1 MNAQTK
7 PKSELLQRVIV
18 GVILVVVA
26 AIELWLG
33 GFAFWVL
40 VTIAGLIMLSEFAGL
55 LKTNERD
62 RKLALLALCIPLGL
76 LSPLAAGAGFFAAG
90 ALVGMAIAVQVVSR
104 DWRLGA
110 GLLYVGIPTF
120 ALIWLRG
127 RPDDGLLLAFW
138 ALSLVWATDIGA
150 YFAGRGIGGPKIAPS
165 ISPNKTWAGLG
176 GGIVAA
182 LLLSVALNRFF
193 GLPEMLV
200 ILSPLLT
207 IFAQA
212 GDFFESWMKRRAG
225 VKDSGTLLPGH
236 GGVLDRLDGCGPPTH
251 SWRPKSTRI
260 DIYHPH
266 SCHGRRR
273 CVWLWIL

>member
-1 MNAQTK
+1 MNAQVK
-7 PKSELLQRVIV
+7 PKSELLQRVTV
-18 GVILVVVA
+18 GAILVVVA

-62 RKLALLALCIPLGL
+62 RKLSLLAFCIPLGL
-76 LSPLAAGAGFFAAG
+76 FSPLAAGAGFFAAG
-90 ALVGMAIAVQVVSR
+90 ALVGMAIAVQIVSR

-110 GLLYVGIPTF
+110 GLFYVGIPTF

-176 GGIVAA
+176 GGMIAA
-182 LLLSVALNRFF
+182 LLLSVALNRCF
-193 GLPEMLV
+193 GLPDMLM
-200 ILSPLLT
+200 ILSPVLT

-236 GGVLDRLDGCGPPTH
+236 GGVLDRLDGLVTSAPIAALFVAFG
-251 SWRPKSTRI
+251 
-260 DIYHPH
+260 
-266 SCHGRRR
+266 
-273 CVWLWIL
+273 VAA

>member
-1 MNAQTK
+1 VNAQAK
-7 PKSELLQRVIV
+7 PKSELLQRVTV
-18 GVILVVVA
+18 GVILAVVA

-55 LKTNERD
+55 LKSSERD
-62 RKLALLALCIPLGL
+62 RKLAMFALCIPLGL
-76 LSPLAAGAGFFAAG
+76 ISPLAAGAGFFAAG
-90 ALVGMAIAVQVVSR
+90 ALFGMAIAVHLVSQ

-120 ALIWLRG
+120 ALIWLRA
-127 RPDDGLLLAFW
+127 RPEDGLLLAFW

-150 YFAGRGIGGPKIAPS
+150 YFSGRAIGGPKIAPS
-165 ISPNKTWAGLG
+165 ISPNKTWAGLVG
-176 GGIVAA
+176 GMVSAV
-182 LLLSVALNRFF
+182 LLSFVLNKFF

-207 IFAQA
+207 IFAQV

-236 GGVLDRLDGCGPPTH
+236 GGVLDRLDGLVTSAPIAALVVAFG
-251 SWRPKSTRI
+251 
-260 DIYHPH
+260 
-266 SCHGRRR
+266 
-273 CVWLWIL
+273 VAA

>member
-1 MNAQTK
+1 MNAPAK
-7 PKSELLQRVIV
+7 PKSELLQRVTV
-18 GVILVVVA
+18 GVILVLVA

-40 VTIAGLIMLSEFAGL
+40 VTIAGLIMLSEFACL
-55 LKTNERD
+55 LKSSERD
-62 RKLALLALCIPLGL
+62 RKLAMFALCIPLGL
-76 LSPLAAGAGFFAAG
+76 ISPLAAGAGFFAAG
-90 ALVGMAIAVQVVSR
+90 ALFGMAIAVHLVSQ

-120 ALIWLRG
+120 ALIWLRA

-150 YFAGRGIGGPKIAPS
+150 YFAGRAIGGPKIAPS
-165 ISPNKTWAGLG
+165 ISPNKTWAGLVG
-176 GGIVAA
+176 GMVSAV
-182 LLLSVALNRFF
+182 LLSFALNKFF

-207 IFAQA
+207 VFAQA

-236 GGVLDRLDGCGPPTH
+236 GGVLDRLDGLVTSAPIAALVVAFGVTA
-251 SWRPKSTRI
+251 
-260 DIYHPH
+260 
-266 SCHGRRR
+266 
-273 CVWLWIL
+273 

>member
-1 MNAQTK
+1 MSAQVK
-7 PKSELLQRVIV
+7 PKSELLQRVTV
-18 GVILVVVA
+18 GVILVIVA

-40 VTIAGLIMLSEFAGL
+40 VTIAGLIMLSEFTGL
-55 LKTNERD
+55 LKSGKRD
-62 RKLALLALCIPLGL
+62 RMLAMLALCIPLGL
-76 LSPLAAGAGFFAAG
+76 ISPLAAGVGFFAAG
-90 ALVGMAIAVQVVSR
+90 ALVGMTIAVYLLSHN
-104 DWRLGA
+104 WRLAA

-120 ALIWLRG
+120 ALIWLRA

-176 GGIVAA
+176 GGMIAAIV
-182 LLLSVALNRFF
+182 LSIILSRFF

-212 GDFFESWMKRRAG
+212 GDFFESWMKRQAG

-236 GGVLDRLDGCGPPTH
+236 GGVLDRLDGLVTSAPVAALLVAFGVTA
-251 SWRPKSTRI
+251 
-260 DIYHPH
+260 
-266 SCHGRRR
+266 
-273 CVWLWIL
+273 